1 VATRR
6 GLKGGGE
13 GQPAPVC
20 SHAYTPSRLPACL
33 TYVPSPA
40 PMSTPCVRCLLCM
53 SPSTHDRREPLIMCA
68 CYLLCSRQT
77 LGSAV
82 LGLTSALTNHAN
94 TVVDAF
100 AREQTR
106 KVNNLSRALVHSI
119 IDVAEAV
126 GHAATLDH
134 KRTAL
139 IQSSLARVGWCRTHA
154 CRCSLV
160 GCGLWVVGCGLWVVG
175 YGVFCVAGCWLLV
188 VGCGLWGVSCAL
200 IVERCD

>member
-1 VATRR
+1 
-6 GLKGGGE
+6 
-13 GQPAPVC
+13 
-20 SHAYTPSRLPACL
+20 
-33 TYVPSPA
+33 
-40 PMSTPCVRCLLCM
+40 
-53 SPSTHDRREPLIMCA
+53 MCA
-68 CYLLCSRQT
+68 CYLLRSRQT

-139 IQSSLARVGWCRTHA
+139 IQSSLARVGWCA
-154 CRCSLV
+154 PMLVVAVLWVV

-175 YGVFCVAGCWLLV
+175 CGLWV
-188 VGCGLWGVSCAL
+188 VGCGLWATECFALRVVGCWLWVVGCGV
-200 IVERCD
+200 